1 MGSSRIVTVFGATG
15 LQGAAVARTLLK
27 DGTFIPRAITRSP
40 ESAAALKLMAEGI
53 EVVKADP
60 LDKASLVGAMRGSE
74 AVFAAREPAFSFARS
89 ELKIL
94 QITTPIFPL
103 KAEGEGAN
111 EVDQG
116 KNMVDAAKEADVKF
130 FIFISLPD
138 IKKLSGGKYKNVLH
152 YDQKVVV
159 EEYLRSSGLDN
170 VCLHLGGFLENYW
183 MFVCTKVTIGF
194 DLNVP
199 HLATDK
205 AAFTWVE
212 RDVPAVVLAL
222 LQNYSDPSKNICGK
236 TYPIVNENISFGE
249 LADLTGTVLGAKVTL
264 TTAPPMGIEAL
275 DEMVGSRGIN
285 GIFPAT
291 SVPDFV
297 NLGVKI
303 STIKEFLETEAKPR
317 FG

>member
-1 MGSSRIVTVFGATG
+1 MGSSRIVTVFGTTG

-40 ESAAALKLMAEGI
+40 ESATALKLMAEGI

-60 LDKASLVGAMRGSE
+60 RDKASLVGAMRGSE
-74 AVFAAREPAFSFARS
+74 AV

-103 KAEGEGAN
+103 SAEGEGPN

-116 KNMVDAAKEADVKF
+116 KNRVDAAKEADIKF
-130 FIFISLPD
+130 FIFTYDLSLPD
-138 IKKLSGGKYKNVLH
+138 IKKLSGGKY
-152 YDQKVVV
+152 QKVVV

-170 VCLHLGGFLENYW
+170 VCRHLCGFLENYW
-183 MFVCTKVTIGF
+183 TLGWLKKATTGF

-205 AAFTWVE
+205 AAFIWVE
-212 RDVPAVVLAL
+212 RDILAVVLAL
-222 LQNYSDPSKNICGK
+222 LKNYSDPSKNICGK
-236 TYPIVNENISFGE
+236 TYSIVNENISFGE
-249 LADLTGTVLGAKVTL
+249 LADLTENVLGAKVTL

-275 DEMVGSRGIN
+275 DEMVGCAQPFYFLYRTEPVQLQHQALAELN

-297 NLGVKI
+297 NLGVKN
-303 STIKEFLETEAKPR
+303 
-317 FG
+317 

>member
-74 AVFAAREPAFSFARS
+74 AVFA
-89 ELKIL
+89 
-94 QITTPIFPL
+94 ITTPIFPL

-183 MFVCTKVTIGF
+183 ILGWLKKVTIGF

-275 DEMVGSRGIN
+275 DEMHQALAELN

-297 NLGVKI
+297 NLG
-303 STIKEFLETEAKPR
+303 EFLETEAKPR